1 MDLDT
6 LMLLT
11 LLGMLGAIV
20 LGVHIA
26 LALGA
31 TAMIGTYFIF
41 GDTYLAASQVGGA
54 AYELIRDH
62 VFMTIPLFVLMGDFL
77 SKSGAAS
84 DLYTLINKGLKGVPG
99 RLGVA
104 TVTGN
109 AAFAAVTGTSI
120 ASAAAFTRIAWPE
133 MKAAGYK
140 HSFALGSIAGSA
152 CLGMLIPPSVLLIVW
167 GIITE
172 DSIGK
177 LFVAGVLPGIVLA
190 AFFAAYNMITAK
202 MNPSIAPEPDTLG
215 DISPLTK
222 GQIYSG
228 AAIVGLIMLVLGGIW
243 GGFFTAT
250 EAAGVGALS
259 GMFIA
264 IAKGLKFKELV
275 ECIIDAGKTSA
286 PIMILLI
293 TAGMYSR
300 FLSLAD
306 IDSLIIGAMSSAGLD
321 GAMGLIVMVVIWLL
335 LGMLLDS
342 ISIILL
348 TVPLFMTL
356 SSGMDPYAFAIFGI
370 LAIEAGLLTPP
381 FGLIVYT
388 VKGVLSGTGH
398 DVPLN
403 QIFSG
408 SIPYWIM
415 MRIVRVVVVIFPGLA
430 SWLTTFV

>member
-1 MDLDT
+1 MDLELLMMVT
-6 LMLLT
+6 LFGMLL
-11 LLGMLGAIV
+11 AIFA
-20 LGVHIA
+20 GIHIA

-31 TAMIGTYFIF
+31 TAMIGTYIIF
-41 GDTYLAASQVGGA
+41 GNVYLAASLVGGA
-54 AYELIRDH
+54 AYELIRNH
-62 VFMTIPLFVLMGDFL
+62 IFMTIPLFVLMGDFL
-77 SKSGAAS
+77 SKSGAAA
-84 DLYTLINKGLKGVPG
+84 DLYTLINKGLRGVPG

-133 MKAAGYK
+133 MKSAGYK

-177 LFVAGVLPGIVLA
+177 LFVAGVIPGIILA
-190 AFFAAYNMITAK
+190 SLYAAYNMISAK
-202 MNPSIAPEPDTLG
+202 LKPSIAPEPEDIG
-215 DISPLTK
+215 DMEPLNK
-222 GQIYSG
+222 AQIYSG
-228 AAIVGLIMLVLGGIW
+228 LSIVVLIFMVLGGIW
-243 GGFFTAT
+243 GGIFTAT
-250 EAAGVGALS
+250 EAAGMGALFA
-259 GMFIA
+259 MVIA
-264 IAKGLKFKELV
+264 YFKGLNFRQLA
-275 ECIIDAGKTSA
+275 ECTLDAGKTSA

-293 TAGMYSR
+293 AAGMYSK

-306 IDSLIIGAMSSAGLD
+306 IHGIIVTALQSIGLEGLWILIFMAI
-321 GAMGLIVMVVIWLL
+321 IWLV

-348 TVPLFMTL
+348 TVPLFITL

-388 VKGVLSGTGH
+388 VKGVLAGSDD
-398 DVPLN
+398 DVALRE
-403 QIFSG
+403 IFAG

-415 MRIVRVVVVIFPGLA
+415 MLFVMILIVIFPEIA
-430 SWLTTFV
+430 SWLTNFV